1 MANVF
6 KRNYQNLDNLYC
18 DYVMG
23 KDYQNNA
30 LVKEVN
36 KLSGS
41 ALDDAISFLKLG
53 KNLDA
58 EDSMIQGAV
67 VHEELGFLLGFS
79 YAMKIMQESTK
90 NFRFES

>member
-18 DYVMG
+18 DYVTG
-23 KDYQNNA
+23 EDYQNNA

-41 ALDDAISFLKLG
+41 ALDDAISF
-53 KNLDA
+53 
-58 EDSMIQGAV
+58 
-67 VHEELGFLLGFS
+67 
-79 YAMKIMQESTK
+79 
-90 NFRFES
+90 

>member
-1 MANVF
+1 MTNVF
-6 KRNYQNLDNLYC
+6 KQNYQNLDNLYR
-18 DYVMG
+18 DYVEG
-23 KDYQNNA
+23 EDYMNNA

-36 KLSGS
+36 KLSDS
-41 ALDDAISFLKLG
+41 ALEDAISFLKLG

-79 YAMKIMQESTK
+79 YAMKIVQESMI
-90 NFRFES
+90 

>member
-18 DYVMG
+18 DYVTSE
-23 KDYQNNA
+23 DYQNNA

-79 YAMKIMQESTK
+79 YAMKIMQESIK
-90 NFRFES
+90 NI